1 MDGSSLLIVR
11 GIIGLIIG
19 FVAIV
24 WPGITI
30 AALVAIFAA
39 YAILDGVTNLV
50 IGFTRTATH
59 ERSWAQ
65 VAQGLIGLIAGA
77 LAVVWP
83 IATAFALVIFIGAWA
98 VATGVMEIVAAIRL
112 RRYIK
117 GEWLLALSGVMSIIF
132 GVLVFA
138 FPQAGAIG
146 IAWLLAVYAVAA
158 GVVLVTL
165 GLRLRTSMQVA
176 P

>member
-39 YAILDGVTNLV
+39 YAVLDGITNLV
-50 IGFTRTATH
+50 LGFTRTATH
-59 ERSWAQ
+59 NRSWAQ
-65 VAQGLIGLIAGA
+65 VVQGLIGLIAGG

-83 IATAFALVIFIGAWA
+83 IVTAFALVIFIGAWA
-98 VATGVMEIVAAIRL
+98 VATGALEIAAAIRL

-117 GEWLLALSGVMSIIF
+117 NEWLLALSGALSLLF
-132 GVLVFA
+132 GLMVIAV
-138 FPQAGAIG
+138 PGAGAIG
-146 IAWLLAVYAVAA
+146 IAWILGVYAASA
-158 GVVLVTL
+158 GIVLITL
-165 GLRLRTSMQVA
+165 GVRLRA
-176 P
+176 YALAR